1 MDISKYIMMESSHV
15 DFKEML
21 ETKKAKS
28 WLKTISAFA
37 NTGEGYLLFG
47 VRDTDRELVG
57 VKDCQSVAEKI
68 SELVNSR
75 IQPTPFYMVDCIT
88 NDDKSF
94 VLVSI
99 KKGPHTPYYYV
110 HEGTKIAYIRKGNE
124 SVEAS
129 FHELNGLI
137 LRGNNQTFDEI
148 PTFTPLSQMSFTLLG
163 ATYAQRNPGE
173 NFDEEKDLVA
183 FGLKTVDG
191 KITNAGA
198 LLCDQ
203 GILRQSR
210 VICTRWKG
218 ITKGSLDLDAMDDKE
233 YTGSLMSLLE
243 NAVQFVQNNSKKK
256 WVIKGLERI
265 EEEDY
270 PTPALREAI
279 VNALIHRE
287 YQMKGAEVHVDM
299 YDDRLTVSSPGGMYN
314 GWKIQDL
321 DLNHIQSERRNPVIA
336 DVFGR
341 LHFMDR
347 RGSGIQRI
355 LGAYHEI
362 AAKPEFYSGVDSFVV
377 TLQNVSYERTVWM
390 HEVGQKY
397 SQKTQQQVQLVLQE
411 MLVGQTYTTTKL
423 AEKISL
429 SPTRIRQLLNI
440 LIEAGQVDKSGGKR
454 NRYYYRMK

>member
-15 DFKEML
+15 DFKEKL

-47 VRDTDRELVG
+47 VRDIDRELVG
-57 VKDCQSVAEKI
+57 IKDCQSVAEKI
-68 SELVNSR
+68 SELVNFR

-88 NDDKSF
+88 KGDKSF

-148 PTFTPLSQMSFTLLG
+148 PTFAPPSQMSFTLLG

-210 VICTRWKG
+210 AICTRWKG

-233 YTGSLMSLLE
+233 YTGSLISLLE

-270 PTPALREAI
+270 PTSALREAI

-299 YDDRLTVSSPGGMYN
+299 YDDRLTISSPGGMYN

-355 LGAYHEI
+355 LNAYREI
-362 AAKPEFYSGVDSFVV
+362 EVKPAFYSGVDSFVV
-377 TLQNVSYERTVWM
+377 TLPNVSYERTVWM

-423 AEKISL
+423 AGKISL

-440 LIEAGQVDKSGGKR
+440 LIEAGQVGKAGGKR

>member
-1 MDISKYIMMESSHV
+1 MMESSHV

-21 ETKKAKS
+21 ETKKAKN

-47 VRDTDRELVG
+47 VRDTDRKLVG
-57 VKDCQSVAEKI
+57 VKDCQKVAEKI
-68 SELVNSR
+68 SELINAR
-75 IQPTPFYMVDCIT
+75 IQPTPFYIVDHIT
-88 NDDKSF
+88 EEDKSF
-94 VLVSI
+94 ILVSI

-173 NFDEEKDLVA
+173 IFDEDKDLIA

-203 GILRQSR
+203 GVLRQSR

-233 YTGSLMSLLE
+233 YTGSLISLLE
-243 NAVQFVQNNSKKK
+243 NAAQFVQNNSKKK

-270 PTPALREAI
+270 PTSALREAI

-287 YQMKGAEVHVDM
+287 YQMKGGPKCM
-299 YDDRLTVSSPGGMYN
+299 WICMMT
-314 GWKIQDL
+314 DL
-321 DLNHIQSERRNPVIA
+321 P
-336 DVFGR
+336 
-341 LHFMDR
+341 
-347 RGSGIQRI
+347 
-355 LGAYHEI
+355 YH
-362 AAKPEFYSGVDSFVV
+362 
-377 TLQNVSYERTVWM
+377 LQVECIMVGKYRTW
-390 HEVGQKY
+390 
-397 SQKTQQQVQLVLQE
+397 
-411 MLVGQTYTTTKL
+411 
-423 AEKISL
+423 I
-429 SPTRIRQLLNI
+429 
-440 LIEAGQVDKSGGKR
+440 
-454 NRYYYRMK
+454 